1 MQHLNL
7 EVLIPRTSISAK
19 VAEMGKKISN
29 DYAGEQILLVIVLR
43 GAALFAADLC
53 REIEGDVVLDFIAVS
68 SYGSSTSTSGVVRF
82 LKDLDESIE
91 GRHVLIVEDIID
103 TGLTLTYLL
112 ENLRSRN
119 PKSIRTCTLLDK
131 PSRRRVE
138 IKPDYSGF
146 SIEDLFVVGYGL
158 DYDQSYRNLPD
169 ICVHKEAKH

>member
-7 EVLIPRTSISAK
+7 EVLIPRADIGAK
-19 VAEMGKKISN
+19 VAEMGKKISK
-29 DYAGEQILLVIVLR
+29 DYAGEQLLLIIVLR

-68 SYGSSTSTSGVVRF
+68 SYGSATSTSGVVRF
-82 LKDLDESIE
+82 IKDLDESVE
-91 GRHVLIVEDIID
+91 GRHVLIVEDIVD
-103 TGLTLTYLL
+103 TGLTLNYLL
-112 ENLRSRN
+112 DNLRSRN

-138 IKPDYSGF
+138 IRPDYSGF
-146 SIEDLFVVGYGL
+146 TIEDLFVVGYGL

>member
-7 EVLIPRTSISAK
+7 EVLIPRAEIGAK
-19 VAEMGKKISN
+19 VAEMGRKIGK
-29 DYAGEQILLVIVLR
+29 DYVGEQILLVIVLR

-82 LKDLDESIE
+82 IKDLDESVE
-91 GRHVLIVEDIID
+91 GRHVLIVEDIVD
-103 TGLTLTYLL
+103 TGLTLNYLL
-112 ENLRSRN
+112 DNLRSRN
-119 PKSIRTCTLLDK
+119 PRSIRTCTLLDK

-138 IKPDYSGF
+138 IRPDYSGF
-146 SIEDLFVVGYGL
+146 TIEDLFVVGYGL

>member
-7 EVLIPRTSISAK
+7 EVLIPRDQIGAK
-19 VAEMGKKISN
+19 VAEMGKMISR

-91 GRHVLIVEDIID
+91 GRHVLIVEDIVD
-103 TGLTLTYLL
+103 TGLTLNYLL
-112 ENLRSRN
+112 DNLRSRN

-138 IKPDYSGF
+138 IRPDYSGF
-146 SIEDLFVVGYGL
+146 TIEDLFVVGYGL

>member
-7 EVLIPRTSISAK
+7 EILIPRADISTK
-19 VAEMGKKISN
+19 VAEMGKRISK
-29 DYAGEQILLVIVLR
+29 DYAGEQLLLIIVLR

-82 LKDLDESIE
+82 LKDLEESVE
-91 GRHVLIVEDIID
+91 GRHVLVVEDIVD
-103 TGLTLTYLL
+103 TGLTLNYLVD
-112 ENLRSRN
+112 NLRSRN

-138 IKPDYSGF
+138 IRPDYSGF
-146 SIEDLFVVGYGL
+146 TIEDLFVVGYGL

>member
-1 MQHLNL
+1 MHHLNL
-7 EVLIPRTSISAK
+7 EVLIPRAEIGAK
-19 VAEMGKKISN
+19 VAEMGKRISK
-29 DYAGEQILLVIVLR
+29 DYAGEQLLLIIVLR

-103 TGLTLTYLL
+103 TGLTLNYLL
-112 ENLRSRN
+112 DNLRSRN

-138 IKPDYSGF
+138 IRPDYSGF
-146 SIEDLFVVGYGL
+146 TIEDLFVVGYGL